1 MATGLCSKCVTV
13 TEMSSEGTWPLG
25 GGDGGGGGGQ
35 DRQVAADCSE
45 TIHFEAK
52 YATIVKAYILKLR
65 GPGGA
70 PRWRAPGH
78 RAVLK
83 VCNCAAD

>member
-13 TEMSSEGTWPLG
+13 TEMSSEGTWPPG

-45 TIHFEAK
+45 TTHFEAK
-52 YATIVKAYILKLR
+52 CGFTIIKAYILKHSELF
-65 GPGGA
+65 
-70 PRWRAPGH
+70 
-78 RAVLK
+78 L
-83 VCNCAAD
+83 